1 MGFRGFSLCLRGM
14 VQKPEKLPIAIP
26 SGSVS
31 KKNALHSI
39 LAGSIEPD
47 NHVLGLR
54 IVVL

>member
-1 MGFRGFSLCLRGM
+1 M
-14 VQKPEKLPIAIP
+14 QKPEKLPIAIP